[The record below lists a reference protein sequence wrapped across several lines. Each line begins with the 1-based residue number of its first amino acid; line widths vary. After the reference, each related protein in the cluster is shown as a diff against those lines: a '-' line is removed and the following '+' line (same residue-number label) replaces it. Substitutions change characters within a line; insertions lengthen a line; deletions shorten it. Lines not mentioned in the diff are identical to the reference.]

1 MNVLVIDTETANSVE
16 QPLPYDVGYAIVDTS
31 TGEILVKRSFV
42 VAEIFFDKELMKEA
56 YFAEKIPQYWRDIKA
71 KKRVIKPICKIR
83 RFIRADM
90 EEFNVKKV
98 GAYNMGFDNRATR
111 NDIRFISGSMVR
123 WFFPYGTEFFCIWNM
138 ACTSILSTEEYVN
151 FAIKNNFISESGNIQ
166 TGAEIVYKYIT
177 QNVDFVENHT
187 GLEDV
192 LIEIDIMMAVLKS
205 KMEYHDRI
213 YSACWR
219 AVQRTRKQMELD
231 ETFNA
236 IKR

>member
-1 MNVLVIDTETANSVE
+1 MNVLVIDTETTNGLE

-31 TGEILVKRSFV
+31 TGEILRKRSFV
-42 VAEIFFDKELMKEA
+42 VAEIFFDKALMKEA
-56 YFAEKIPQYWRDIKA
+56 FFTEKIPQYWRDIKA

-83 RFIRADM
+83 GFIRSDM